1 MPKNLTV
8 EDYFKEG
15 SLVSTSLV
23 VRGDTKQHKEEL
35 MELGGKFNAMLKGGP
50 GYIFPKSRRN
60 EVETFIT
67 GKKAKESPEVVEKNR
82 NVKSARVLLQD
93 VEALFRGISLEEK
106 VAFLQGVMSVMGSTE
121 RSTGVPTGTSAKGK
135 HKEEEEEE
143 EEEEDDEK
151 VKSGKTSV
159 KTSAKTSAKTSGKKH
174 SSSPP
179 SSEKEDDSE
188 DASEESE
195 EEDHIPKSL
204 LTKRK

>member
-8 EDYFKEG
+8 EEYFKEG

-67 GKKAKESPEVVEKNR
+67 GKKARESPEVVEKNR
-82 NVKSARVLLQD
+82 NVKNARVLLQD

-106 VAFLQGVMSVMGSTE
+106 VAFLQGVMSVMGSTG
-121 RSTGVPTGTSAKGK
+121 RPTGTSTKRPAEKR
-135 HKEEEEEE
+135 KEEDEKEDD
-143 EEEEDDEK
+143 DDEK
-151 VKSGKTSV
+151 VKSGKTSG
-159 KTSAKTSAKTSGKKH
+159 KTSAKTSGKKH
-174 SSSPP
+174 SSPP
-179 SSEKEDDSE
+179 SSEKDDSE
-188 DASEESE
+188 DASEEDESE

-204 LTKRK
+204 LAKRN

>member
-8 EDYFKEG
+8 EEYFKEG

-93 VEALFRGISLEEK
+93 VEALFRVISLEEK
-106 VAFLQGVMSVMGSTE
+106 VAFLQGVVSVMGSTGG
-121 RSTGVPTGTSAKGK
+121 RPAGPKAPTKKKDEDEEEKSAGNAKNVKSSAKK
-135 HKEEEEEE
+135 RSPSPTYSRD
-143 EEEEDDEK
+143 EED
-151 VKSGKTSV
+151 
-159 KTSAKTSAKTSGKKH
+159 
-174 SSSPP
+174 
-179 SSEKEDDSE
+179 SEPESE
-188 DASEESE
+188 D
-195 EEDHIPKSL
+195 DHIPKSL
-204 LTKRK
+204 LGGKR